1 MNPARP
7 ARIVLHEI
15 GDHALLTFLTVA
27 RRSARDDIHALHA
40 IVAIAAEVPLLI
52 DWLHDAFIDTI

>member
-1 MNPARP
+1 MNRTRL

-40 IVAIAAEVPLLI
+40 IVAIVAEVPLLI
-52 DWLHDAFIDTI
+52 AWLHLPFIDTT